1 VVGGGQA
8 GGVAAG
14 VRPGGPGSSSPTS
27 FSSKVQP
34 VRGYRGGCSG
44 SWVRELE
51 ERQWVRGEGAARGGA
66 GLKVEEQ
73 RGPALGRR

>member
-1 VVGGGQA
+1 VA
-8 GGVAAG
+8 GRREESLQESVQEDQ
-14 VRPGGPGSSSPTS
+14 VHPPQPR